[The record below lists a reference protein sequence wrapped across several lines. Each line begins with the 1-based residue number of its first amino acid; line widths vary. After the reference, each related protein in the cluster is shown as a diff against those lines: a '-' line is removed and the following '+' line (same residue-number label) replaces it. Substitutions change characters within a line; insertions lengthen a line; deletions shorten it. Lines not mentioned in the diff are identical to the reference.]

1 VGYVESD
8 AGGASGAHDPSTTPP
23 APVDEATL
31 RRDYGVTPESLAI
44 LRTAVDAIAPG
55 VEGCPAASARQ
66 VHLRVAQSLEMLQRG
81 SITLLGRLLD
91 MYSRVERDHARFLD
105 LDASGRERVLRT
117 LASEE
122 LEEIRDLLEGLH
134 TFTLN
139 GCLAGWSPR
148 AGQEPSEVW
157 SAMGFHGPALGHL
170 DLIERNEVAPTT
182 AEVAEPTTAGVAA
195 DA

>member
-1 VGYVESD
+1 VESD
-8 AGGASGAHDPSTTPP
+8 AGGAPRARDRTATPP

-31 RRDYGVTPESLAI
+31 RRDYGVTPESLAT
-44 LRTAVDAIAPG
+44 LRTAVDVIAPG
-55 VEGCPAASARQ
+55 VDGCPSASARQ

-81 SITLLGRLLD
+81 SIALLGRLLD

-105 LDASGRERVLRT
+105 LDTVERERVLRT

-148 AGQEPSEVW
+148 DEREPSAVW

-170 DLIERNEVAPTT
+170 DLSACGEGPHRGGRRCVTPT
-182 AEVAEPTTAGVAA
+182 
-195 DA
+195 

>member
-8 AGGASGAHDPSTTPP
+8 AGGTPGAHAPATTPP
-23 APVDEATL
+23 TPVDEATL

-44 LRTAVDAIAPG
+44 LRTAVDVIAPG

-81 SITLLGRLLD
+81 SIALLGRLLD
-91 MYSRVERDHARFLD
+91 MYSRAERDHARFLD
-105 LDASGRERVLRT
+105 LDAGGRERVLRT

-122 LEEIRDLLEGLH
+122 IEEIRDLLEGLH

-139 GCLAGWSPR
+139 GCLAGWSPL
-148 AGQEPSEVW
+148 AGQEPSEMW
-157 SAMGFHGPALGHL
+157 SAMGFHGPVLGHL
-170 DLIERNEVAPTT
+170 DLSACGEG
-182 AEVAEPTTAGVAA
+182 EPHTVGVA

>member
-1 VGYVESD
+1 MGRP
-8 AGGASGAHDPSTTPP
+8 ALAIQSTTPP

-31 RRDYGVTPESLAI
+31 QRDYGVTPESLAM
-44 LRTAVDAIAPG
+44 LRTAVDVIAPG

-81 SITLLGRLLD
+81 SIKLLGRLLD
-91 MYSRVERDHARFLD
+91 MYSRAERDHARFLD
-105 LDASGRERVLRT
+105 LDAGGRERVLRT

-122 LEEIRDLLEGLH
+122 IEEIRDLLEGLH

-148 AGQEPSEVW
+148 AGQEPSEAW

-170 DLIERNEVAPTT
+170 DLIERGEVAPTT
-182 AEVAEPTTAGVAA
+182 AEVAATTTAGVAA